1 MASKALRINPET
13 PSKKP
18 VVRTQSLHTIGGS
31 HNCGHKLIVG
41 ECLNSVS
48 ANARSTLPRRRL
60 GPFFIDPR
68 QERAQSQD
76 AYAHQTG
83 YHRNYIGQ
91 LERGEKSP
99 SLKALFDFARS
110 FGMQPSEL
118 LRKVERVL

>member
-60 GPFFIDPR
+60 GPFFVNCDKSVRNRKMLTPIKP
-68 QERAQSQD
+68 AI
-76 AYAHQTG
+76 TG
-83 YHRNYIGQ
+83 TTSANWN
-91 LERGEKSP
+91 EAK
-99 SLKALFDFARS
+99 
-110 FGMQPSEL
+110 
-118 LRKVERVL
+118 RVLL